1 VRHARA
7 SWRPAAEIAT
17 SRAHRFPLLL
27 ALPGPTA
34 CDPIGR
40 VFERFGG
47 GPGDSV
53 AQLYETA
60 VAQRRAAEAPPAP

>member
-1 VRHARA
+1 V
-7 SWRPAAEIAT
+7 
-17 SRAHRFPLLL
+17 L

-40 VFERFGG
+40 VYQRFGG

-53 AQLYETA
+53 ALLYET
-60 VAQRRAAEAPPAP
+60 VTAPPRGAATAPLP